1 MAVIDLS
8 SMARMLAAS
17 HDEEDVMAFA
27 PGDVVFLKSGGSPM
41 TVTAVGEDSVDCLW
55 LGEEG
60 ELFRESIPSV
70 ALMIGSDP
78 VDEDEDDEHNE
89 DEPGDDATDREKADE
104 NEVKSARS
112 KRKAG

>member
-1 MAVIDLS
+1 
-8 SMARMLAAS
+8 
-17 HDEEDVMAFA
+17 MAFE

-41 TVTAVGEDSVDCLW
+41 TVTAVGEDGVDCLW

-70 ALMIGSDP
+70 ALMIGSGP
-78 VDEDEDDEHNE
+78 ADEEEDDE

-104 NEVKSARS
+104 HDAKSARS

>member
-1 MAVIDLS
+1 
-8 SMARMLAAS
+8 
-17 HDEEDVMAFA
+17 
-27 PGDVVFLKSGGSPM
+27 M

-78 VDEDEDDEHNE
+78 VDEEEDQEDEDES
-89 DEPGDDATDREKADE
+89 GDDERDREEADE
-104 NEVKSARS
+104 DEVKSAKS

>member
-1 MAVIDLS
+1 
-8 SMARMLAAS
+8 
-17 HDEEDVMAFA
+17 MAFA

-41 TVTAVGEDSVDCLW
+41 TVTAVGDDSVDCLW

-78 VDEDEDDEHNE
+78 VGEDEDNE
-89 DEPGDDATDREKADE
+89 DEPGDDKTDREKADE
-104 NEVKSARS
+104 DEAKSARS

>member
-1 MAVIDLS
+1 MTF
-8 SMARMLAAS
+8 
-17 HDEEDVMAFA
+17 E

-41 TVTAVGEDSVDCLW
+41 TVTAVGEGNVDCLW

-60 ELFRESIPSV
+60 ELFRETIPSV

-78 VDEDEDDEHNE
+78 VDEEEDQEDEESGDDERDREEADED
-89 DEPGDDATDREKADE
+89 
-104 NEVKSARS
+104 EVKSAKS

>member
-1 MAVIDLS
+1 
-8 SMARMLAAS
+8 
-17 HDEEDVMAFA
+17 MAFA

-78 VDEDEDDEHNE
+78 VDQDEDDEDNE

-104 NEVKSARS
+104 GEVKSARS

>member
-1 MAVIDLS
+1 
-8 SMARMLAAS
+8 
-17 HDEEDVMAFA
+17 MAFA

-41 TVTAVGEDSVDCLW
+41 TVTAVGEDSADCLW

-60 ELFRESIPSV
+60 ELFRETIPSV

-78 VDEDEDDEHNE
+78 VDEEEDQEDEESGDDERDREEADED
-89 DEPGDDATDREKADE
+89 G
-104 NEVKSARS
+104 VKSAKS

>member
-1 MAVIDLS
+1 
-8 SMARMLAAS
+8 
-17 HDEEDVMAFA
+17 
-27 PGDVVFLKSGGSPM
+27 M

-60 ELFRESIPSV
+60 ELFRESIPNV

-78 VDEDEDDEHNE
+78 VDEDEDDEDNE

>member
-1 MAVIDLS
+1 
-8 SMARMLAAS
+8 
-17 HDEEDVMAFA
+17 MAFA

-60 ELFRESIPSV
+60 ELFRETIPSV

-78 VDEDEDDEHNE
+78 VDEDDEDNE
-89 DEPGDDATDREKADE
+89 DEPGDDETDREEADE
-104 NEVKSARS
+104 DEVKSAKP

>member
-1 MAVIDLS
+1 
-8 SMARMLAAS
+8 
-17 HDEEDVMAFA
+17 MAFA

-78 VDEDEDDEHNE
+78 VDEDEDDEDNE
-89 DEPGDDATDREKADE
+89 DEPGDDATDRRKRGQIGKVQAQGGL
-104 NEVKSARS
+104 KTFLPSALRPTLN
-112 KRKAG
+112 A

>member
-1 MAVIDLS
+1 
-8 SMARMLAAS
+8 
-17 HDEEDVMAFA
+17 MAFE

-41 TVTAVGEDSVDCLW
+41 TVTSVGEDNVDCLW

-60 ELFRESIPSV
+60 ELFRETIPSV

-78 VDEDEDDEHNE
+78 VDEEEDQEDEESGDDERDREEADED
-89 DEPGDDATDREKADE
+89 G
-104 NEVKSARS
+104 VKSAKS

>member
-1 MAVIDLS
+1 
-8 SMARMLAAS
+8 
-17 HDEEDVMAFA
+17 
-27 PGDVVFLKSGGSPM
+27 M
-41 TVTAVGEDSVDCLW
+41 TVTAVGGAGVDCLW

>member
-1 MAVIDLS
+1 
-8 SMARMLAAS
+8 
-17 HDEEDVMAFA
+17 MAFA

-89 DEPGDDATDREKADE
+89 GEPGDDATDREKADE

>member
-1 MAVIDLS
+1 
-8 SMARMLAAS
+8 
-17 HDEEDVMAFA
+17 MAFA

-70 ALMIGSDP
+70 ALMAAP
-78 VDEDEDDEHNE
+78 EEEE
-89 DEPGDDATDREKADE
+89 EEE
-104 NEVKSARS
+104 EEE
-112 KRKAG
+112 

>member
-1 MAVIDLS
+1 
-8 SMARMLAAS
+8 
-17 HDEEDVMAFA
+17 MAFA

-89 DEPGDDATDREKADE
+89 DEPGDDATDLEKADE

>member
-1 MAVIDLS
+1 
-8 SMARMLAAS
+8 
-17 HDEEDVMAFA
+17 MAFA

-78 VDEDEDDEHNE
+78 VDEDEDDEDNE
-89 DEPGDDATDREKADE
+89 DEPGDDETDREKADE
-104 NEVKSARS
+104 HDAKSARS

>member
-1 MAVIDLS
+1 
-8 SMARMLAAS
+8 
-17 HDEEDVMAFA
+17 
-27 PGDVVFLKSGGSPM
+27 M

-60 ELFRESIPSV
+60 ELFRETIPSV

-78 VDEDEDDEHNE
+78 VDEEEDQEDEDES
-89 DEPGDDATDREKADE
+89 GDDERDREEADE
-104 NEVKSARS
+104 DGVKSAKS

>member
-1 MAVIDLS
+1 
-8 SMARMLAAS
+8 
-17 HDEEDVMAFA
+17 MAFA

-60 ELFRESIPSV
+60 ELFRETIPSV

-78 VDEDEDDEHNE
+78 VDEEEDQEDEESGDDERDREEADED
-89 DEPGDDATDREKADE
+89 
-104 NEVKSARS
+104 EVKSAKS

>member
-1 MAVIDLS
+1 
-8 SMARMLAAS
+8 
-17 HDEEDVMAFA
+17 MAFA

-78 VDEDEDDEHNE
+78 VGEEEDDE

-104 NEVKSARS
+104 DEVKSARS

>member
-1 MAVIDLS
+1 
-8 SMARMLAAS
+8 
-17 HDEEDVMAFA
+17 MAFE

-41 TVTAVGEDSVDCLW
+41 TVTAVGEDNVDCLW

-78 VDEDEDDEHNE
+78 VGEEEDDEDE
-89 DEPGDDATDREKADE
+89 DEPGDDEADREKADE
-104 NEVKSARS
+104 DAVKSAKSR
-112 KRKAG
+112 RKAG

>member
-1 MAVIDLS
+1 
-8 SMARMLAAS
+8 
-17 HDEEDVMAFA
+17 MAFA

-78 VDEDEDDEHNE
+78 VDEDEDDEDNE
-89 DEPGDDATDREKADE
+89 DEPGDDETDREKADE
-104 NEVKSARS
+104 DAVKSAKSR
-112 KRKAG
+112 RKAG

>member
-1 MAVIDLS
+1 
-8 SMARMLAAS
+8 
-17 HDEEDVMAFA
+17 MAFA

-78 VDEDEDDEHNE
+78 STKTRMTRTTRTSLGMTRRTARK
-89 DEPGDDATDREKADE
+89 PTKARS
-104 NEVKSARS
+104 NRQGPSAR
-112 KRKAG
+112 RAEDFFPLALQPTLNA

>member
-1 MAVIDLS
+1 
-8 SMARMLAAS
+8 
-17 HDEEDVMAFA
+17 
-27 PGDVVFLKSGGSPM
+27 M

-78 VDEDEDDEHNE
+78 VGEEEDDEDNE
-89 DEPGDDATDREKADE
+89 DEPGDDETDREKADE
-104 NEVKSARS
+104 GEVKSAKSR
-112 KRKAG
+112 RKAG

>member
-1 MAVIDLS
+1 
-8 SMARMLAAS
+8 
-17 HDEEDVMAFA
+17 MAFA

-78 VDEDEDDEHNE
+78 VDEDEDDENNE
-89 DEPGDDATDREKADE
+89 DEPGDERTARKPTKARS
-104 NEVKSARS
+104 NRQGPSAR
-112 KRKAG
+112 RAEDFFPLALQPTLNA

>member
-1 MAVIDLS
+1 
-8 SMARMLAAS
+8 
-17 HDEEDVMAFA
+17 MAFA

-70 ALMIGSDP
+70 ALMIGSGP
-78 VDEDEDDEHNE
+78 ADEEEDDE
-89 DEPGDDATDREKADE
+89 DEPGDDETDREKGGRRRGQIGKVQAQGGL
-104 NEVKSARS
+104 KAFLPSALRPTLN
-112 KRKAG
+112 A